1 MRWSGKRSGW
11 ERSHCSTQPKRNAVS
26 GRFQRV
32 HGNGTPKALA
42 GGGSPVRS
50 TSNPPRSP
58 ASEQARR
65 CYHRGEA
72 IPHAHAAAMW
82 VFISPAHSATPRP
95 RGLKRSPPGKRGPRS
110 KPLGDFCPVSLRV
123 RNSDFL
129 SDLRP
134 FLKVGLFL
142 PICNI

>member
-32 HGNGTPKALA
+32 HGNGTPEALA

-50 TSNPPRSP
+50 ASNPPRSP
-58 ASEQARR
+58 ASQQACHCCHRGGAITHARR
-65 CYHRGEA
+65 CNLGVYKPRPLRNPE
-72 IPHAHAAAMW
+72 AMW
-82 VFISPAHSATPRP
+82 FKTD
-95 RGLKRSPPGKRGPRS
+95 PPGKRGPRS
-110 KPLGDFCPVSLRV
+110 KPLGDFCPMSLRV
-123 RNSDFL
+123 RSSDFL

-142 PICNI
+142 PICNL